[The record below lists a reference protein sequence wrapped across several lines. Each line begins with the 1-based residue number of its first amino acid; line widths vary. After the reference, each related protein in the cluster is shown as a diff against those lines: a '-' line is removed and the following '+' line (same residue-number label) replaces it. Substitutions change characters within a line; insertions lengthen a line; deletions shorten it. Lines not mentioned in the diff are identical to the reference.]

1 MPKKSRKKSS
11 VNHEDSDSDYDL
23 AKMKAEFGVKQTKTT
38 GGGKAGI
45 KRAKD
50 DGDEKTYKR
59 RIE

>member
-1 MPKKSRKKSS
+1 M
-11 VNHEDSDSDYDL
+11 NHEDSDSDYDL